1 MSVHPSKRGVRQGGG
16 GVFQWADHL
25 VRNPLQ
31 MRSPF
36 LPLFVFLGLV
46 LLEIFGFAWVGDAV
60 GALATVALVVATAAA
75 GLLLFRLQGFYH
87 WRRLQQS
94 LARGEMPARGLVE
107 GWLLMSAAVLLLL
120 PGFFTDAA
128 GFLLLVP
135 PLRRWAA
142 EGILRRGMI
151 RAQRAGGP
159 DAAGPGPIEGEFRRH
174 DARDESGPDDRL
186 DHDHRR

>member
-1 MSVHPSKRGVRQGGG
+1 
-16 GVFQWADHL
+16 
-25 VRNPLQ
+25 

-60 GALATVALVVATAAA
+60 GALATVALVIGTAAA

-128 GFLLLVP
+128 GFVLLVP

-151 RAQRAGGP
+151 RARASGSGASGSG
-159 DAAGPGPIEGEFRRH
+159 DPIEGEFRRH
-174 DARDESGPDDRL
+174 DAGDRPADDDRL
-186 DHDHRR
+186 DHDDRR

>member
-1 MSVHPSKRGVRQGGG
+1 
-16 GVFQWADHL
+16 
-25 VRNPLQ
+25 
-31 MRSPF
+31 MRSSF

-60 GALATVALVVATAAA
+60 GALATVALVVATAVV
-75 GLLLFRLQGFYH
+75 GLLLFRLQGLYH

-128 GFLLLVP
+128 GFVLLVP

-151 RAQRAGGP
+151 RARTSGSG
-159 DAAGPGPIEGEFRRH
+159 AAGPGDPIEGEFRRH
-174 DARDESGPDDRL
+174 DTDEESAPDERL
-186 DHDHRR
+186 DHNDRR

>member
-1 MSVHPSKRGVRQGGG
+1 MGLISGTP
-16 GVFQWADHL
+16 L
-25 VRNPLQ
+25 MRNPL
-31 MRSPF
+31 F
-36 LPLFVFLGLV
+36 PLFVFLGLV

-60 GALATVALVVATAAA
+60 GALMTVALVIITAAT

-94 LARGEMPARGLVE
+94 LARGEVPARGLVE

-128 GFLLLVP
+128 GFVLLVP

-142 EGILRRGMI
+142 NGILRRGMV
-151 RAQRAGGP
+151 RARTGGP
-159 DAAGPGPIEGEFRRH
+159 GGGQHSDTIEGEFRHH
-174 DARDESGPDDRL
+174 DEGRESPDDRL
-186 DHDHRR
+186 DHDDRR

>member
-1 MSVHPSKRGVRQGGG
+1 
-16 GVFQWADHL
+16 
-25 VRNPLQ
+25 

-128 GFLLLVP
+128 GFVLLVP

-151 RAQRAGGP
+151 RARTRGSG
-159 DAAGPGPIEGEFRRH
+159 AAGPGDPIEGEFRRH
-174 DARDESGPDDRL
+174 DGSDESAPDERL
-186 DHDHRR
+186 DHDDHR

>member
-1 MSVHPSKRGVRQGGG
+1 
-16 GVFQWADHL
+16 
-25 VRNPLQ
+25 

-36 LPLFVFLGLV
+36 FPLFVFLGLI

-60 GALATVALVVATAAA
+60 GALMTVALVIVSAAV

-94 LARGEMPARGLVE
+94 LARGEVPALGLVE
-107 GWLLMSAAVLLLL
+107 GWLLMAAALLLVL

-128 GFLLLVP
+128 GFVLLIP

-142 EGILRRGMI
+142 AGVLRRGMI
-151 RAQRAGGP
+151 RTHGQG
-159 DAAGPGPIEGEFRRH
+159 AAGPGGAGPIEGEFRRH
-174 DARDESGPDDRL
+174 DEGDGAGGDRL
-186 DHDHRR
+186 DHDDRR

>member
-1 MSVHPSKRGVRQGGG
+1 M
-16 GVFQWADHL
+16 
-25 VRNPLQ
+25 RNPL
-31 MRSPF
+31 F
-36 LPLFVFLGLV
+36 PLFVFLGLV

-60 GALATVALVVATAAA
+60 GALMTVALVIITAAA

-94 LARGEMPARGLVE
+94 LARGEVPARGLVE

-128 GFLLLVP
+128 GFVLLIP

-142 EGILRRGMI
+142 DGILRRGMV
-151 RAQRAGGP
+151 RARG
-159 DAAGPGPIEGEFRRH
+159 AGPGGAQGSDTIEGEFRRH
-174 DARDESGPDDRL
+174 EDGGEPPDDRL
-186 DHDHRR
+186 DHDDRR